1 MEDARLTL
9 ATLPDRLAEHPET
22 IVVLT
27 NMFYGEAPELF
38 PRKQES
44 QSRLKWWD
52 VPLNGSTSHDFQ
64 QQIGDLE
71 SVLDTGW
78 QTTSSPATGNPI
90 YEYPSVLVL
99 YRNLILAAQ
108 PYRSRTS
115 AEGKVKSVLAP
126 IARALAPCGRLVV
139 VQSTGHDPGMEVV
152 RRIWPGDE
160 PFATPR
166 HLLIKELNKQLNEGG
181 EKQYHFEGD
190 NDAQA
195 LFTYHLHAMPNEVTN
210 RLSTST
216 ALGGVERGGV
226 CGPDRR

>member
-1 MEDARLTL
+1 
-9 ATLPDRLAEHPET
+9 
-22 IVVLT
+22 
-27 NMFYGEAPELF
+27 
-38 PRKQES
+38 
-44 QSRLKWWD
+44 
-52 VPLNGSTSHDFQ
+52 
-64 QQIGDLE
+64 
-71 SVLDTGW
+71 
-78 QTTSSPATGNPI
+78 
-90 YEYPSVLVL
+90 
-99 YRNLILAAQ
+99 
-108 PYRSRTS
+108 
-115 AEGKVKSVLAP
+115 
-126 IARALAPCGRLVV
+126 
-139 VQSTGHDPGMEVV
+139 MEVV